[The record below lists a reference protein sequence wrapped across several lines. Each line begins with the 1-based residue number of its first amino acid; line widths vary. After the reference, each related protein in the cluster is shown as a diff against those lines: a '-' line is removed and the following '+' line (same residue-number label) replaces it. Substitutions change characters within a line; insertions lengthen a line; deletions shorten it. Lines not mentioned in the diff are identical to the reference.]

1 MIETNIDDM
10 SPEITGYVVDK
21 LFESGAL
28 DVFLTP
34 IFMKK
39 NRPATMLSVLCMPER
54 VEALIRV
61 ILTET
66 TTFGLRR
73 YTVERSKLAR
83 DFVKVQ
89 TRWGIVRVK
98 RGYWGDGLI
107 KAVPEYEDCKQL
119 AEQNGVS
126 LRQVFEEAIR
136 CMG

>member
-10 SPEITGYVVDK
+10 SPEITGYVMDK
-21 LFESGAL
+21 LFEGGAL

-39 NRPATMLSVLCMPER
+39 NRPATMLSVLCTQER
-54 VEALIRV
+54 VETLTEV
-61 ILTET
+61 ILAET
-66 TTFGLRR
+66 TTFGIRR

-83 DFVKVQ
+83 DLVEVQ
-89 TRWGIVRVK
+89 TRWGVVRVK
-98 RGYWGDGLI
+98 RGYWGDELI

-119 AEQNGVS
+119 AEENDVS

-136 CMG
+136 CLG

>member
-39 NRPATMLSVLCMPER
+39 NRPATMLSVLCTPER